1 MYFAKIL
8 LMYFSS
14 AILILI
20 NIAGKLIG
28 IEGTFINELKTE
40 CSVNI
45 ILRELSGESEKLK
58 KRKLKHKK
66 DFNRRRHYD
75 DSAVKLCIVEGTRAN
90 IDKCLN
96 KLRKK

>member
-1 MYFAKIL
+1 MYFLFDANP
-8 LMYFSS
+8 
-14 AILILI
+14 ILI

-66 DFNRRRHYD
+66 DRWVLLY
-75 DSAVKLCIVEGTRAN
+75 
-90 IDKCLN
+90 
-96 KLRKK
+96 

>member
-20 NIAGKLIG
+20 YIAGKLIG

-66 DFNRRRHYD
+66 DFNRWVLLY
-75 DSAVKLCIVEGTRAN
+75 
-90 IDKCLN
+90 
-96 KLRKK
+96 

>member
-8 LMYFSS
+8 LMYF
-14 AILILI
+14 LCDTILI

-66 DFNRRRHYD
+66 DFNRWVLLY
-75 DSAVKLCIVEGTRAN
+75 
-90 IDKCLN
+90 
-96 KLRKK
+96 

>member
-20 NIAGKLIG
+20 TIAGKLIG

-45 ILRELSGESEKLK
+45 ILRELSGESEK
-58 KRKLKHKK
+58 RKLKHKK
-66 DFNRRRHYD
+66 DFNRWVLLY
-75 DSAVKLCIVEGTRAN
+75 SK
-90 IDKCLN
+90 
-96 KLRKK
+96 